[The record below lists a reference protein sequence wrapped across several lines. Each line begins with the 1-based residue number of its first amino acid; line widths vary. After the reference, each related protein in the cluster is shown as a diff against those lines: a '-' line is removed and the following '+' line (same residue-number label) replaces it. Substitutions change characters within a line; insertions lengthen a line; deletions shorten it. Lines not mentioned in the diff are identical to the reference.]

1 MKLYWCACLLA
12 ACSSLARGADA
23 TRPLYHIDTVAGSGR
38 IGDGGPATGAQFS
51 DISGVAVD
59 RLGNL
64 YISDTNNHRVRKV
77 SLGGIVTTIAG
88 TGIAGFGGDGGPA
101 VNAQLNL
108 PYGLALDDF
117 GNIYVADLGNERVRR
132 IGNDG
137 AIVTIAG
144 NGRKASSPDGTSPL
158 DTSLLSPRNVAI
170 DGKANLYIAEF
181 EGHRVRRLSADGRL
195 VTIAGTGIAG
205 LSGDGF
211 ASGKAQVNYPA
222 GLAFD
227 RAGALYIAD
236 SGNGLVRKI
245 YADGTIGTVLGR
257 QGTQLFNPLGVA
269 VDAAGTIYVGD
280 ATFRVAGYTTAGK
293 WLQYAG
299 SGAPIFSGDGGPAKD
314 AGLTSVNDLAVDV
327 SGALYIADGVRVRRV
342 AANGVIDTVAGD
354 GYVHS
359 VGDGAAATSAI
370 LHQPSA
376 IALDSR
382 GNLYIADTGTQRV
395 REVLPGGVMTTLAG
409 TGLVGRDAGDAV
421 PAGIAPL
428 NSPMGLAVDAA
439 GNVVLADAYNHRVVA
454 INVLHVMRP
463 VAGTGTGGVSADG
476 TAALSAAL
484 RGPKGVCLDRE
495 GTLYIVDTSNHR
507 VLRVAVDGTLQTVA
521 GNGSGGYAG
530 DGGSARFAQ
539 LRVPSAC
546 AFDGKGNLY
555 IADTGNHSIR
565 KVTAGGVIST
575 VVGNGSAGP
584 SGDEGASVNARLAS
598 PRGLT
603 VDDNGNLFIGD
614 TGNNRVRQVTSDGIM
629 HTIAGTGPA
638 GFAGDGGPA
647 ADAMLDGPAGL
658 FLDGSGAL
666 YFADSNNNRV
676 RRLTPDVP
684 GAPPP
689 ASLVAAIVVV
699 NGISLRAGAIA
710 PGEIVSIF
718 PVGAGGLGPDAGVT
732 AEFDAGGML
741 PTVLAGVEVRVNEI
755 SAPLFYA
762 QSGQVNA
769 QVPYAITASD
779 AVAVTVVY
787 RGKVTGAAKVQTAPS
802 APALLSV
809 AINQD
814 GSSNA
819 EMQAAAR
826 GSWMTFYAT
835 GEGMNDGGGVAG
847 VAAQAPYA
855 HPLLPVSLKI
865 AGVDAEILFA
875 GSAPGMVGVMQIN
888 ARVPAG
894 FVAPGA
900 AKVELT
906 VGDVTAPATT
916 IWLR

>member
-23 TRPLYHIDTVAGSGR
+23 TRPLFHIDTVAGSGR
-38 IGDGGPATGAQFS
+38 IGDGGPATAAQFS
-51 DISGVAVD
+51 DMSGIAAD

-64 YISDTNNHRVRKV
+64 YVADTNNHRVRKV
-77 SLGGIVTTIAG
+77 SLGGTVTTIAG
-88 TGIAGFGGDGGPA
+88 TGIAGFSGDGGLA
-101 VNAQLNL
+101 VNARLNL

-132 IGNDG
+132 IGSDG

-144 NGRKASSPDGTSPL
+144 NGRRASSPDGAGPL
-158 DTSLLSPRNVAI
+158 DTSLLSPRNIAI
-170 DGKANLYIAEF
+170 DGKGNLYIAEF

-195 VTIAGTGIAG
+195 VTVAGTGIAG
-205 LSGDGF
+205 LGGDGF
-211 ASGKAQVNYPA
+211 ASVKAQVNYPA

-236 SGNGLVRKI
+236 SGNNVVRKI
-245 YADGTIGTVLGR
+245 FADGTIGTVLGR
-257 QGTQLFNPLGVA
+257 QGTQLFNPLGIA
-269 VDAAGTIYVGD
+269 VDGAGTIYVGD
-280 ATFRVAGYTTAGK
+280 STFRVAAYTVAGK

-299 SGAPIFSGDGGPAKD
+299 NGAPIFSGDGGPAKD

-327 SGALYIADGVRVRRV
+327 TGVLYIADGVRVRRV
-342 AANGVIDTVAGD
+342 ASTGSIDTVAGD
-354 GYVHS
+354 GYAHS

-376 IALDSR
+376 IALDSK

-395 REVLPGGVMTTLAG
+395 REVLPNGVMTTLAG
-409 TGLVGRDAGDAV
+409 TGVVGRDTGDAV

-428 NSPMGLAVDAA
+428 NSPMGLAVDGA
-439 GNVVLADAYNHRVVA
+439 GNVMVADAFNHRVVA
-454 INVLHVMRP
+454 INALHVLRP

-484 RGPKGVCLDRE
+484 RGPKGVCLDRG

-507 VLRVAVDGTLQTVA
+507 VLRLAADGTVQTVA

-539 LRVPSAC
+539 LRVPGAC

-565 KVTAGGVIST
+565 KVTADGVIST
-575 VVGNGSAGP
+575 VVGNGTVGA
-584 SGDEGASVNARLAS
+584 SGDEGAAASARLAS

-603 VDDNGNLFIGD
+603 VDDNGNLYIGD
-614 TGNNRVRQVTSDGIM
+614 TGNNRVRQVTADGIM

-647 ADAMLDGPAGL
+647 ADAALDGPAGL

-676 RRLTPDVP
+676 RRLTPDVAV
-684 GAPPP
+684 APP
-689 ASLVAAIVVV
+689 AALVAAIAVV
-699 NGISLRAGAIA
+699 NGISLRPGPIA

-718 PVGAGGLGPDAGVT
+718 GGGLGPDVGV
-732 AEFDAGGML
+732 AAQFDAGGML
-741 PTVLAGVEVRVNEI
+741 PTVLAGVEVRINQV

-769 QVPYAITASD
+769 EVPYAIAAGD
-779 AVAVTVVY
+779 PVAVTVVY
-787 RGKVTGAAKVQTAPS
+787 GGKVTAAAKVQTAPS
-802 APALLSV
+802 APALLSLAV
-809 AINQD
+809 NQD

-826 GSWMTFYAT
+826 GAWMTFYAT
-835 GEGMNDGGGVAG
+835 GEGLNDGAGVAG
-847 VAAQAPYA
+847 MAAQAPYA

-916 IWLR
+916 VWLR

>member
-1 MKLYWCACLLA
+1 MKLHWCACLLA

-64 YISDTNNHRVRKV
+64 YVSDTNNHRVRKV
-77 SLGGIVTTIAG
+77 SLGGMVTTIAG
-88 TGIAGFGGDGGPA
+88 TGIAGFSGDGGPA
-101 VNAQLNL
+101 VNAQLNS

-117 GNIYVADLGNERVRR
+117 GNLYIADLGNERVRR
-132 IGNDG
+132 IGSDG
-137 AIVTIAG
+137 VMATIAG
-144 NGRKASSPDGTSPL
+144 NGQKASSPDGAGPL
-158 DTSLLSPRNVAI
+158 DTSLLSPRNVAV
-170 DGKANLYIAEF
+170 DGKGNLYIAEF
-181 EGHRVRRLSADGRL
+181 EGHRVRRLSADGKL

-205 LSGDGF
+205 LGGDGF
-211 ASGKAQVNYPA
+211 AAGKAQVNFPA

-227 RAGALYIAD
+227 RAGGLYIAD
-236 SGNGLVRKI
+236 SGNSVVRKI
-245 YADGTIGTVLGR
+245 YSDGTIGTVLGR

-269 VDAAGTIYVGD
+269 VDGAGTIYVGD
-280 ATFRVAGYTTAGK
+280 ASFRVAAYTVTGK

-299 SGAPIFSGDGGPAKD
+299 SGAPIFWGDGGPAKD
-314 AGLTSVNDLAVDV
+314 AGLTSVNDVAVDV

-342 AANGVIDTVAGD
+342 TSNGMIDSVAGD

-359 VGDGAAATSAI
+359 VGDGATATSAI

-376 IALDSR
+376 IALDSK

-395 REVLPGGVMTTLAG
+395 REVVPGGVMTTLAG
-409 TGLVGRDAGDAV
+409 TGVAGRDLGDAV

-428 NSPMGLAVDAA
+428 SSPMGLTVDAA
-439 GNVVLADAYNHRVVA
+439 GNVVVADSFNHRVVA
-454 INVLHVMRP
+454 INALHVLRP

-484 RGPKGVCLDRE
+484 RGPKGVCLDRG

-507 VLRVAVDGTLQTVA
+507 VLRLLAAGTLQTVA

-546 AFDGKGNLY
+546 VFDGKDNLY

-565 KVTAGGVIST
+565 KVTASGVIST
-575 VVGNGSAGP
+575 VAGNGTAGA
-584 SGDEGASVNARLAS
+584 SGDEGAAANARLAS
-598 PRGLT
+598 PRGVM

-614 TGNNRVRQVTSDGIM
+614 TGNNRVREVTADGIL

-647 ADAMLDGPAGL
+647 AEAMLDGPAGL

-666 YFADSNNNRV
+666 YFADSNNNRI
-676 RRLTPDVP
+676 RRLTPDAAVASP
-684 GAPPP
+684 VTVAP
-689 ASLVAAIVVV
+689 AIAVV
-699 NGISLRAGAIA
+699 NAISLRGGPVA
-710 PGEIVSIF
+710 PGEVVSIF
-718 PVGAGGLGPDAGVT
+718 GGGLGPEAGVT
-732 AEFDAGGML
+732 AEFDAGGLL
-741 PTVLAGVEVRVNEI
+741 PTLLSGVEVRVNEV
-755 SAPLFYA
+755 SAPLFYV

-769 QVPYAITASD
+769 QVPYAIVAND

-787 RGKVTGAAKVQTAPS
+787 GGKVVGAVKVQTAPS
-802 APALLSV
+802 APALLAL

-814 GSSNA
+814 GAANA
-819 EMQAAAR
+819 EAQAAAR

-835 GEGMNDGGGVAG
+835 GEGMNDGTLVAG
-847 VAAQAPYA
+847 AAAQAPYA

-875 GSAPGMVGVMQIN
+875 GSAPGMVGVMQVN

-894 FVAPGA
+894 FVAPDA

-906 VGDVTAPATT
+906 VGDVTAPPTT